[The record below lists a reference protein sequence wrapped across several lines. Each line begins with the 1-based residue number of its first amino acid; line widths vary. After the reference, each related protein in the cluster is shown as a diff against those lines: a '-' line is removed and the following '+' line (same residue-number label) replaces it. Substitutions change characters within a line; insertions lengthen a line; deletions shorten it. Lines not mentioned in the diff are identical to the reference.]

1 MIGPVYVQLEHH
13 DGINRDSKIYNFS
26 YEGMQKYMDI
36 REEEEDEEE
45 KEMKDTCRCE
55 CQFSGKI
62 GGRHEN
68 VKECAE
74 ALMKIVVS
82 SYERGRTL
90 VEPKFWR
97 KEGEIKEEY
106 MHLIYADGVYKRHF
120 RGKDS
125 QEIYPHNEKKMQDY
139 KFHMDVI
146 EQVVDTLKISGLSN
160 SQISI
165 YGNILF
171 GRASLLKLPGTKDLL
186 EVILQNIAY
195 FSTWTEEK

>member
-1 MIGPVYVQLEHH
+1 
-13 DGINRDSKIYNFS
+13 
-26 YEGMQKYMDI
+26 
-36 REEEEDEEE
+36 
-45 KEMKDTCRCE
+45 
-55 CQFSGKI
+55 
-62 GGRHEN
+62 
-68 VKECAE
+68 
-74 ALMKIVVS
+74 
-82 SYERGRTL
+82 
-90 VEPKFWR
+90 
-97 KEGEIKEEY
+97 
-106 MHLIYADGVYKRHF
+106 
-120 RGKDS
+120 
-125 QEIYPHNEKKMQDY
+125 MQDY